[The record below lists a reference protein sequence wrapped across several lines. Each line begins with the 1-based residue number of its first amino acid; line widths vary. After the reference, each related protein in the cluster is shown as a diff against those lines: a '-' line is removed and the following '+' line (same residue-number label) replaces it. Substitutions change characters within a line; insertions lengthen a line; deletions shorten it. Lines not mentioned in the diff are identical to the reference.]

1 METKVIQNH
10 MREKLVQFRE
20 GHISLDQALAAMDT
34 LLPPAEALPILTK
47 VTQQIPNPN
56 ATFVNRMDALRK
68 AGYNVF
74 HVGEEDGVKVDF
86 LTDSGTGTMSD
97 AQWAASFS
105 GTEWYAGSKSFR
117 LFEESFR
124 DVFGPQFSV
133 IPAHQGR
140 SAESTLLDALKQA
153 GILAPGKKAVFN
165 TAFDTTHGWVSQ
177 ITGFPPENL
186 YCEDFEKPLD
196 DPAPF
201 KGNLDAVRLENRL
214 KAGDVGVVFLT
225 VTNNTSGGQP
235 ASLGN
240 IRDVSRVCRSF
251 GVPFFLDACRFAEN
265 AYFIKQRE
273 EGQKD
278 RPIRD
283 IVRDMFKD
291 ADGATFSAKK
301 DGKANI
307 GGAILIRDDARMQ
320 KAQYAASILTI
331 MRDGFIS
338 YGGLAGR
345 DLEAIA
351 QGIRETTQEAYLH
364 QRVGQVQYLHRLL
377 DAFGVPLVHPCGGH
391 AVYVNARDYLS
402 GVPQEEYRGLTL
414 SLALFTAY
422 GIRTVEIGDFM
433 YGRKDAAGALLQPAK
448 NDFIRLAVPRMT
460 YASEHMLYTAACFAD
475 LNAKKHRLKRGVRV
489 KDRFENNHFDHFFAR
504 FELAD
509 ADNFESALR
518 PAEEEEALRA
528 KA

>member
-1 METKVIQNH
+1 MPKSAFQLH
-10 MREKLVQFRE
+10 FRRILE
-20 GHISLDQALAAMDT
+20 GVRDGTASVEHAAGQLRALM
-34 LLPPAEALPILTK
+34 PEPEALPTLTK

-56 ATFVNRMDALRK
+56 ATFVNRMDALQRS
-68 AGYNVF
+68 GFNVF
-74 HVGEEDGVKVDF
+74 HVGEQDGVRVDF

-97 AQWAASFS
+97 AQWAAMLG

-117 LFEESFR
+117 LFDESFR
-124 DVFGPQFSV
+124 DVFGPQFAV

-153 GILAPGKKAVFN
+153 GILSQGKKAVFN

-201 KGNLDAVRLENRL
+201 KGNLDSARLENRL

-265 AYFIKQRE
+265 AYFIQQRE
-273 EGQKD
+273 AGQAD
-278 RPIRD
+278 RSIRD

-291 ADGATFSAKK
+291 VDGATFSAKK

-307 GGAILIRDDARMQ
+307 GGAILIRDDASMQ
-320 KAQYAASILTI
+320 KTQYAAKILTI
-331 MRDGFIS
+331 MRDGFVS

-351 QGIRETTQEAYLH
+351 TGIRETTQEAYLH
-364 QRVGQVQYLHRLL
+364 QRVSQVQYLHRLL

-391 AVYVNARDYLS
+391 AVYVNARNYLS

-414 SLALFTAY
+414 SLALFAAY

-448 NDFIRLAVPRMT
+448 NDFVRLAVPRMT

-475 LNAKKHRLKRGVRV
+475 LNAKKHGLKRGVRV

-504 FELAD
+504 FELQD
-509 ADNFESALR
+509 ADNFESTLR
-518 PAEEEEALRA
+518 PAEEEKALQA